1 MLPQLQLSAG
11 NGRERDALL
20 CSAPRGAASAKLL
33 FVAGCSRG
41 FGYNQVELGREG
53 SCRTSPCLLLQ
64 GWVLGNLFAAEEES
78 GEVSVEHRVLLLS
91 ECQQSVG
98 TLLFNQVSLFS
109 PRRCCSRTGA
119 VSGSRTL
126 GRAGTSGAFVG
137 FLGRRG
143 LHGGKGLLV
152 GTGSSALGAPEGGE
166 QQCASPIYMS

>member
-20 CSAPRGAASAKLL
+20 CSAPWGAASAKLL
-33 FVAGCSRG
+33 FVADCSRG
-41 FGYNQVELGREG
+41 FGCNQVELGREG

-143 LHGGKGLLV
+143 LHWGKASCGHRQLCL
-152 GTGSSALGAPEGGE
+152 GSSRGR
-166 QQCASPIYMS
+166 

>member
-20 CSAPRGAASAKLL
+20 CSAPWGAASAKLL

-64 GWVLGNLFAAEEES
+64 GWVLGNLFAGEEES

-166 QQCASPIYMS
+166 QQCACPIYMS